1 MKARAVVF
9 THVQRPFTVWG
20 FPPKMVAVA
29 GFGAMIIWTIC
40 VAAGIAEAAMLASAA
55 VMAAELAACRWLSKT
70 DHHIESVFLLGA
82 RFWRNSPRRWL
93 LAGVPAVRSRG
104 GRS

>member
-29 GFGAMIIWTIC
+29 GFGAMVIWTIC
-40 VAAGIAEAAMLASAA
+40 VVTGYAGAAMLVAA
-55 VMAAELAACRWLSKT
+55 GVMAVELAVCHLVSKT
-70 DHHIESVFLLGA
+70 DHHIESVFLLTS
-82 RFWRNSPRRWL
+82 RFWRSFPRRWL